1 MPDITLLTTRGDVH
15 DFAGL
20 NWGLNPRNHTRPL
33 DAYIP
38 IHIAAIRNNPGLFRP
53 KTRTQTIINFRWDD
67 GTRMQGLFEG
77 TQTDRATGRI
87 YPKQISS
94 SPNKDTLGKYFR
106 RRLGITTGRKILLQ
120 NLHNYGRTTVTITRI
135 DASNYHLVFHV

>member
-1 MPDITLLTTRGDVH
+1 MPYITLLTTRGQVH

-20 NWGLNPRNHTRPL
+20 NWGLNPKNHIRPL

-38 IHIAAIRNNPGLFRP
+38 IHIDAIRNNSDLFP
-53 KTRTQTIINFRWDD
+53 TKTRTQTIINFRWDD

-77 TQTDRATGRI
+77 TQIDRATGRI

-106 RRLGITTGRKILLQ
+106 RRIGISTGRK
-120 NLHNYGRTTVTITRI
+120 NLITGI
-135 DASNYHLVFHV
+135 A